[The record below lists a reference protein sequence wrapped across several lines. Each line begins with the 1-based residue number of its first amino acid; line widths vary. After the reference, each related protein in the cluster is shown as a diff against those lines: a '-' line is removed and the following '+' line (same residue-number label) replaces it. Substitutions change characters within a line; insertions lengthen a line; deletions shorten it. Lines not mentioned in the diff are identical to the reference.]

1 MSDKTLK
8 RGIHC
13 GGVKVKTFMERLSIT
28 QKALFA
34 PVVAAVF
41 LVVAGFLSMGSSGS
55 GTLFFVIIGAG
66 IVVTLIIGY
75 YAAYLL
81 RSPLKSLERS
91 FESLSR
97 GDLTQR
103 MDSAS
108 GGGFGAMGKNFNAF
122 VDRVNTAF
130 AGVADS
136 SSQISFAVNTLD
148 ATANQMAKG
157 TDVIVT
163 EITSVATASEEMSA
177 TANEIT
183 NNCIAA
189 ARSSEIANNSAV
201 TGENIIQEIIRSMG
215 RIDESVKESALIIH
229 KLGERSDQI
238 GEIAGIINDIAE
250 QTNLLALNAAIEA
263 ARAGEHGRGFAVVAD
278 EVRKLAER
286 TTGATKQIG
295 ETIQT
300 MQSEMKNAV
309 VSMEG
314 GVKEVEVGNNE
325 TAKSGNALK
334 EILQQINTLGS
345 QINQIAVASE
355 EQSATTSEI
364 NNNIQKISRI
374 VEDTAKNI
382 AENAEA
388 SSNLSN
394 LSVQLTK
401 LANEFKLQDNRN
413 SNRSSAT
420 REEVVAFVEKAAD
433 YLRHSQ
439 DKQKVYREMSDPHG
453 RFVKGEMYIFVNTI
467 EGYTQAHGQNPKL
480 AGKFMLDLK
489 DADGKYFMRE
499 ITEIAKTKG
508 KGWVEYKWMDPV
520 SGRIMVKMTYCHRV
534 GDVYIGCGIY
544 K

>member
-1 MSDKTLK
+1 MAVVFLSAAGLLSITSSGTGTVFYIILGGGIVLTLAAGYYTASSMRVPLK
-8 RGIHC
+8 ELE
-13 GGVKVKTFMERLSIT
+13 TSLERLS
-28 QKALFA
+28 Q
-34 PVVAAVF
+34 
-41 LVVAGFLSMGSSGS
+41 
-55 GTLFFVIIGAG
+55 
-66 IVVTLIIGY
+66 
-75 YAAYLL
+75 
-81 RSPLKSLERS
+81 
-91 FESLSR
+91 
-97 GDLTQR
+97 GDLTKR
-103 MDSAS
+103 MEGAS
-108 GGGFGAMGKNFNAF
+108 GGEFVAMGKSFNGF
-122 VDRVNTAF
+122 VDRVSA
-130 AGVADS
+130 ALSGVADS

-148 ATANQMAKG
+148 ATATQMAKG

-189 ARSSEIANNSAV
+189 AKSSEIANNSAV

-314 GVKEVEVGNNE
+314 GVKEVEIGNNE

-334 EILQQINTLGS
+334 EILHQINTLGS

-364 NNNIQKISRI
+364 NNNIQKISKI
-374 VEDTAKNI
+374 VENAAKSI

-388 SSNLSN
+388 SSNLSS

-401 LANEFKLQDNRN
+401 LANEFKLQEQT
-413 SNRSSAT
+413 SNRSST
-420 REEVVAFVEKAAD
+420 TKEEVVAFVEKAAD
-433 YLRHSQ
+433 YLQNSR
-439 DKQKVYREMSDPHG
+439 DKQKAYREMSEPHG
-453 RFVKGEMYIFVNTI
+453 RFVKGELYVFVNTI
-467 EGYTQAHGQNPKL
+467 EGYTEAHGQNQKL
-480 AGKFMLDLK
+480 VGKFMLDLK

-499 ITEIAKTKG
+499 ITEIAKSKG
-508 KGWVEYKWMDPV
+508 KGWVEYKWLDPV
-520 SGRIMVKMTYCHRV
+520 TGRIMIKMTYCQRA
-534 GDVYIGCGIY
+534 GDVYVGCGIY

>member
-1 MSDKTLK
+1 M
-8 RGIHC
+8 
-13 GGVKVKTFMERLSIT
+13 KTFMEKFSIT

-34 PVVAAVF
+34 PVVAAAF
-41 LVVAGFLSMGSSGS
+41 LVAAGFLSAGPGQ
-55 GTLFFVIIGAG
+55 GTAFFILLGAG
-66 IVVTLIIGY
+66 VVVTLAIGY
-75 YAAYLL
+75 CSASAM
-81 RSPLKSLERS
+81 RGPLKDLERS
-91 FESLSR
+91 FESLSQ
-97 GDLTQR
+97 GDLTKR
-103 MDSAS
+103 MEESSA
-108 GGGFGAMGKNFNAF
+108 GEFGAMGKNFNTF
-122 VDRVNTAF
+122 IGRVSTALS
-130 AGVADS
+130 GVADS

-148 ATANQMAKG
+148 ATATQMAKG
-157 TDVIVT
+157 TDIIVT

-189 ARSSEIANNSAV
+189 AKSSEIANNSAV

-215 RIDESVKESALIIH
+215 RIDERVKESALIIH

-334 EILQQINTLGS
+334 EILHQINTLGS

-364 NNNIQKISRI
+364 NNNIQKISKI
-374 VEDTAKNI
+374 VENAAKSI

-388 SSNLSN
+388 SSNLSH
-394 LSVQLTK
+394 LSVQLTR
-401 LANEFKLQDNRN
+401 LANEFKIEGTSS
-413 SNRSSAT
+413 SNRASST
-420 REEVVAFVEKAAD
+420 KEEVVAFVEKAAD
-433 YLRHSQ
+433 YLKNAR
-439 DKQKVYREMSDPHG
+439 DRQKVYNEMSDPHG
-453 RFVKGEMYIFVNTI
+453 RFVKGELYVFVNTI

-480 AGKFMLDLK
+480 VGKFMLDLK
-489 DADGKYFMRE
+489 DADGKFFMRE

-508 KGWVEYKWMDPV
+508 NGWVEYKWMDPV
-520 SGRIMVKMTYCHRV
+520 TGRIMEKMTYCQRV
-534 GDVYIGCGIY
+534 GGDVYIGCGIY

>member
-1 MSDKTLK
+1 M
-8 RGIHC
+8 
-13 GGVKVKTFMERLSIT
+13 KTFMDKFSIG
-28 QKALFA
+28 QKAFFA
-34 PVVAAVF
+34 PIAAAAFFVAAGIV
-41 LVVAGFLSMGSSGS
+41 SMGSGP
-55 GTLFFVIIGAG
+55 GTAFFVLLGAG
-66 IVVTLIIGY
+66 IVVTLATGY
-75 YAAYLL
+75 LTASAM
-81 RSPLKSLERS
+81 RAPLKQLEKS
-91 FESLSR
+91 FEGLSQ
-97 GDLTQR
+97 GDLTKR
-103 MDSAS
+103 MDEASA
-108 GGGFGAMGKNFNAF
+108 GEFGVMGKNFNTF
-122 VDRVNTAF
+122 VDRVSTALS
-130 AGVADS
+130 GVADS

-148 ATANQMAKG
+148 ATATQMAKG
-157 TDVIVT
+157 TDIIVT

-189 ARSSEIANNSAV
+189 ARSSEIANNSAM

-215 RIDESVKESALIIH
+215 RIDESVKESALMIQ

-325 TAKSGNALK
+325 TAKSGDALK
-334 EILQQINTLGS
+334 EILHQINTLGS

-364 NNNIQKISRI
+364 NNNIQKISKI
-374 VEDTAKNI
+374 VENAAKSI

-388 SSNLSN
+388 SSNLSS

-401 LANEFKLQDNRN
+401 LANEFKIQDT
-413 SNRSSAT
+413 RSSDRASST
-420 REEVVAFVEKAAD
+420 KEDVVTFVEKAAD
-433 YLRHSQ
+433 YLKNSR
-439 DKQKVYREMSDPHG
+439 DKQKAYNEMSDPHG
-453 RFVKGEMYIFVNTI
+453 RFVKGELYVFINTI
-467 EGYTQAHGQNPKL
+467 EGYTVAHGQNPKL
-480 AGKFMLDLK
+480 VGKFMLDLK
-489 DADGKYFMRE
+489 DADGKLFMRE
-499 ITEIAKTKG
+499 ITDIAKAKG
-508 KGWVEYKWMDPV
+508 SGWVEYKWMDPV
-520 SGRIMVKMTYCHRV
+520 TSRIMVKMTYCKRV

>member
-1 MSDKTLK
+1 MNSQGT
-8 RGIHC
+8 G
-13 GGVKVKTFMERLSIT
+13 T
-28 QKALFA
+28 
-34 PVVAAVF
+34 VF
-41 LVVAGFLSMGSSGS
+41 Y
-55 GTLFFVIIGAG
+55 IILGAG
-66 IVVTLIIGY
+66 IVVSLAAGY
-75 YAAYLL
+75 CAACLM
-81 RSPLKSLERS
+81 RAPLKELERS
-91 FESLSR
+91 FDSLSQ
-97 GDLTQR
+97 GDLTKR

-108 GGGFGAMGKNFNAF
+108 GGDLAAMGKNFNSF
-122 VDRVNTAF
+122 VDRVSTAL
-130 AGVADS
+130 AGVIDS

-334 EILQQINTLGS
+334 EILHQINTLGS

-364 NNNIQKISRI
+364 NNNIQKISKI
-374 VEDTAKNI
+374 VENAAKSI

-394 LSVQLTK
+394 LSVQLTR
-401 LANEFKLQDNRN
+401 LANEFKLQENKALD
-413 SNRSSAT
+413 RSSAT
-420 REEVVAFVEKAAD
+420 KEEVVALVEKAAD
-433 YLRHSQ
+433 YLRNSR
-439 DKQKVYREMSDPHG
+439 DTQKVYNEMSDPHG
-453 RFVKGEMYIFVNTI
+453 RFVKGELYVFVNTI
-467 EGYTQAHGQNPKL
+467 EGITQAHGHNSKL
-480 AGKFMLDLK
+480 VGKFMLDLK

-499 ITEIAKTKG
+499 ITEIAKTNG

-520 SGRIMVKMTYCHRV
+520 TGRIMVKMTYCQRV
-534 GDVYIGCGIY
+534 GDAYIGCGIY